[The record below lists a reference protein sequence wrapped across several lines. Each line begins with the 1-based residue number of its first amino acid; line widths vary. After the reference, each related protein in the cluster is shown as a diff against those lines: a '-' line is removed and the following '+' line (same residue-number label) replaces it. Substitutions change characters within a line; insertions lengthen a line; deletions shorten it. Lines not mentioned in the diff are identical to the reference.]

1 MKSSI
6 LSKREIRFFFLGFKV
21 YITQSCIILHTLGSN
36 MAPNVSQ
43 SGLSLHTLSS
53 NIAKNVSQSWVIL
66 HILGSI
72 VAQNVTQS
80 LIILH
85 TLGSIV
91 AQNITQSCI
100 ILHTLGSNVYQNV
113 NQNGTKD
120 LFFAQRLLEK
130 SAKVASFSV
139 LLAQLWPQ
147 MSTKVASLL
156 WKNRSLYH
164 LEYLFFAQK
173 VARKVS
179 QSGIIIME
187 E

>member
-6 LSKREIRFFFLGFKV
+6 LNKREIRFFFLGFKV

-36 MAPNVSQ
+36 V
-43 SGLSLHTLSS
+43 
-53 NIAKNVSQSWVIL
+53 AKNVNQSWVIL

-80 LIILH
+80 WIILH